1 MSFSTTQPVAERR
14 TQTERRWGYLIFR
27 AGISLAL
34 LYSIHLVTVQAI
46 AGWHLNRGS
55 PEEIRKATER
65 SEEHTSELQSRPHL
79 VCRLL
84 LEKKTRCRQPVAP
97 ARTAAEH
104 CGIATTSRGSSHAQ
118 AH

>member
-14 TQTERRWGYLIFR
+14 TQTERRWAYLIFR

-34 LYSIHLVTVQAI
+34 LYSIYLVAVQAI

-55 PEEIRKATER
+55 PEEIRKATAWDPDNAELCAARAR

-84 LEKKTRCRQPVAP
+84 LEKKN
-97 ARTAAEH
+97 
-104 CGIATTSRGSSHAQ
+104 SLD
-118 AH
+118 